1 VLFGHDTMSRLPD
14 PLLIGDWLADP
25 RDDSLSRGSE
35 RVKVEPR
42 TMRLLMRL
50 ALTPGE
56 VVSQDE
62 LLESVWSGVVVG
74 PASVYQSMSQ
84 LRKVLGDTDDPPRYI
99 ETVARKGYRLVAKV
113 SPPGSS
119 ALAMRPLAGVP
130 GTSAAAVAPVKG
142 EPGRR
147 RFGWRRWV
155 LAAVAVAAATMAWW
169 QLYPHR
175 PPLPQKASIV
185 VLPFTDLTDGHT
197 QQMFCDG
204 LTEETSNW
212 LAQVPSLRVVA
223 RSTAFAYRERK
234 QDVRA
239 IGRELQISHVLEGS
253 LRRSGNRMRITVQLI
268 DTNTGYNLWSE
279 SYDVD
284 AGDVL
289 TVQEDV
295 ARKVAGNLEL
305 RITPETNTR
314 LDGRRSKPGPA
325 QELFFNARAQ
335 AQKIDSGANELAIT
349 LYRQALRA
357 DPDFA
362 LAKVYLAQAIGNRRY
377 LNDQRMEDLLPE
389 ILPLLAEAEKTA
401 PQLAELYAVRGN
413 VYTNLRRHELA
424 ERDLKRAVQIN
435 PNSSDATR
443 MLGRYYLVRGEPRE
457 ALSYYT
463 IAAALDPRDFG
474 PATYRCIA
482 LSDMAQFDEAD
493 KACAQARLLGSGSPW
508 VYSVSSSLEAARG
521 RLDEALRYS
530 AESLERDNN
539 VMESHAERI
548 SWLRRLGL
556 LKEAEAAFRNAVAAD
571 APAAHRSQRLV
582 MLGAALSVQ
591 TGGEK
596 SLQDFVRE
604 FGLSG
609 VGSPEL
615 LFELANAW
623 LSAGDYAQARDCVE
637 RAMTSKDFN
646 TEDLDSPWLARTGR
660 SYRFIAALAQR
671 TGGESVAAE
680 RHLSQLEALLARMSE
695 SGVRTAGVY
704 DLKSQLAALRGRDD
718 EAIAALQRAIDLGWS
733 STWMAEHDA
742 IYATL
747 RKREDFRGLIAA
759 VHARNARTAAKYQE
773 RLQAPAKGD

>member
-25 RDDSLSRGSE
+25 RDDSLTRGGE

-50 ALTPGE
+50 ALTPGA

-99 ETVARKGYRLVAKV
+99 ETVARKGYRLIARV

-119 ALAMRPLAGVP
+119 ALAPQPLASVP
-130 GTSAAAVAPVKG
+130 GTGVVAAALVKEEAP
-142 EPGRR
+142 RR
-147 RFGWRRWV
+147 TRRRRWV
-155 LAAVAVAAATMAWW
+155 WAAAAVAVASIAWW

-175 PPLPQKASIV
+175 PPLPQKPAIV

-305 RITPETNTR
+305 RITPETHAR

-335 AQKIDSGANELAIT
+335 AQKIDSSANELAIT

-377 LNDQRMEDLLPE
+377 LDNQRMEDLLPE

-424 ERDLKRAVQIN
+424 ERDLKRAVEIN

-482 LSDMAQFDEAD
+482 LSDMAQFDEAE
-493 KACAQARLLGSGSPW
+493 KACAQARLLGAGSPW
-508 VYSVSSSLEAARG
+508 VYSVSSGLEAARG

-530 AESLERDNN
+530 AESLERDDD
-539 VMESHAERI
+539 VMEAHAERT

-556 LKEAEAAFRNAVAAD
+556 RQEAEAAFRDAVAAD
-571 APAAHRSQRLV
+571 AAAARRSQRLI
-582 MLGAALSVQ
+582 MLGAALSVEN
-591 TGGEK
+591 GGAK
-596 SLQDFVRE
+596 ALKDFVRE
-604 FGLSG
+604 FGL
-609 VGSPEL
+609 GSVDSPDL

-646 TEDLDSPWLARTGR
+646 TEDLDSAWLARTGR
-660 SYRFIAALAQR
+660 SYRLIAALAQR
-671 TGGESVAAE
+671 TGGETAAAE
-680 RHLSQLEALLARMSE
+680 RHLSQLETLLARMSD
-695 SGVRTAGVY
+695 SGVRTAGLY
-704 DLKSQLAALRGRDD
+704 DLKAQLAVLRGRDD
-718 EAIAALQRAIDLGWS
+718 DAIAALRRAIDLGWNS
-733 STWMAEHDA
+733 AWMAEHDA
-742 IYATL
+742 LYASL
-747 RKREDFRGLIAA
+747 RKREDFRGLVAA

-773 RLQAPAKGD
+773 SLRAPPKGG